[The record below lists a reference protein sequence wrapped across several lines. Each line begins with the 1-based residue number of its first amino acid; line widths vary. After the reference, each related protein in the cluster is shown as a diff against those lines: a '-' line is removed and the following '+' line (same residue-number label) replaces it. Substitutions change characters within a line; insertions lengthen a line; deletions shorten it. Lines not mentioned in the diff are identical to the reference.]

1 MEQCVWMSDCRLT
14 LSKQFFSSI
23 MARTILIKEMM
34 MMMSALYYS
43 NAFSWIFIVLIHWN
57 NSSRIDMSLY
67 FGLIWPELEASTLY
81 HECTDMVCARSTF
94 YDILQTWGTNLQVHQ
109 DWVAQTSIKFKSQLN
124 LKCKFISCT
133 FQVNLSVN

>member
-1 MEQCVWMSDCRLT
+1 MSDCRLT